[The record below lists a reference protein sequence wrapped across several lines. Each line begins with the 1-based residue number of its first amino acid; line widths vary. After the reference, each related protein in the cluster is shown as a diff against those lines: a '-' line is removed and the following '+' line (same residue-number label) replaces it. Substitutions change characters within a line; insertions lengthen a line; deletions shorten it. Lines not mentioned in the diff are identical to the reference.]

1 MTNRS
6 NARRSL
12 ERNEFVE
19 ASRESIPNSSSA
31 SAAAR
36 GTSSILSRRA
46 EASASGILR
55 SGSIATSCVRST
67 ATSSLLY
74 DGYTSDVKGDAF
86 WTVDNDG
93 TEVAMCCLN
102 AQLRDYTRFGLLY
115 LNDGERDGEQVVP
128 AEWIEESTTPQSPH
142 EEPGGSN
149 ESFGAFEYGYKWW
162 IPDGSDHEFLA
173 TGVWGGTSTSTPT
186 RRS

>member
-1 MTNRS
+1 
-6 NARRSL
+6 
-12 ERNEFVE
+12 
-19 ASRESIPNSSSA
+19 
-31 SAAAR
+31 
-36 GTSSILSRRA
+36 
-46 EASASGILR
+46 
-55 SGSIATSCVRST
+55 
-67 ATSSLLY
+67 
-74 DGYTSDVKGDAF
+74 
-86 WTVDNDG
+86 
-93 TEVAMCCLN
+93 MCCLN

-173 TGVWGGTSTSTPT
+173 TGVWGQYVYVDTDAEVVITKTSTDERFQENDDEVVELFRGITETVSEGT
-186 RRS
+186 